1 MIFLKRQYNRFMR
14 NGNLMFACCKKRWQ
28 LETKFVHYK
37 MHYPAKTENK
47 TPCRTVLEIKM
58 PYCYHY
64 KGVKSKSCDLIKK
77 KG

>member
-1 MIFLKRQYNRFMR
+1 
-14 NGNLMFACCKKRWQ
+14 
-28 LETKFVHYK
+28 